1 MPSPLGL
8 TSYESLLNAHAY
20 NSGKYAS
27 LLSRGSKFYYRPL
40 GDANRSTISQPDMLY
55 GISDDDSVN
64 DIHNISTNSIISYC
78 QQEAYPA
85 MYIRP
90 EDFAYLKDI
99 GVYPNNRLIICR
111 RYASPIYNDL
121 TVVKMHPIS
130 TLVSWYNETF
140 PIKVGV
146 GEKWTDIKGDFIE
159 TLEEMF
165 NIKGKL
171 TGGVG
176 ATTDVAQ
183 SAIPL
188 PGFAQGLQFHI
199 LKELGLTDADLNNLP
214 EGNPNIINQAQIRT
228 LGGGDGL
235 TSKISVEFE
244 STYEQKFINNID
256 PELMFL
262 DIIGNALR
270 FGTSKS
276 EFIITG
282 KATGKIREFFNKF
295 ASGDWVGA
303 LTIVIDT
310 VIEASKK
317 FLAEIGKGIQNVVSN
332 VADGGIAAAFGD
344 IGKFLAGPVLSK
356 FRIKM
361 GGVIAAMSGEPSTP
375 WHVTVGNPK
384 KPIFSSGDMLVTN
397 VNIDFGSVLAFND
410 LPSTI
415 TIKFTMEGAR
425 NYGLQEVFDK
435 FNNGSGRS
443 YEALPTNFDTQVT
456 GNNVIPNNPEVQDSK
471 LDNQQVQTM
480 AGNNS
485 ETNFLSDTDKSKV
498 SEASNVKDTVSTDN
512 GKTVAVPETTP
523 PTVTPPAVAPTGN
536 STPNSG
542 GQPLTPAQQQSLNQ
556 YNALNG
562 YDADEEDPEDSAG

>member
-8 TSYESLLNAHAY
+8 VDYTTPYSSSNFSSLPTSHSY
-20 NSGKYAS
+20 NSGKYTS
-27 LLSRGSKFYYRPL
+27 LLTRGSKFYYRPL
-40 GDANRSTISQPDMLY
+40 GEANRATVSQPDKIY
-55 GISDDDSVN
+55 GIADDDSVN
-64 DIHNISTNSIISYC
+64 DIHNITTNSIITYC

-85 MYIRP
+85 MYLSAA
-90 EDFAYLKDI
+90 DFAYLRDI
-99 GVYPNNRLIICR
+99 GIYPNNRLIICR
-111 RYASPIYNDL
+111 RFASPVYNDL
-121 TVVKMHPIS
+121 TIVKMKPIS
-130 TLVSWYNETF
+130 TVIGWYNDNF
-140 PIKVGV
+140 PVKVSV
-146 GEKWTDIKGDFIE
+146 GENWEKISGGFIE

-171 TGGVG
+171 TGGIG
-176 ATTDVAQ
+176 ATGDVAS
-183 SAIPL
+183 SAVPL

-214 EGNPNIINQAQIRT
+214 EGNPNIINSARIRK
-228 LGGGDGL
+228 LGDDEGL
-235 TSKISVEFE
+235 TSDINIDFE
-244 STYEQKFINNID
+244 TVYEQKFINNID

-303 LTIVIDT
+303 LTIVVDT

-317 FLAEIGKGIQNVVSN
+317 FLAEIGKGIQNVISD

-384 KPIFSSGDMLVTN
+384 KPIFSSGDMLVSK
-397 VNIDFGSVLAFND
+397 VNIDFGPTLAFND

-415 TIKFTMEGAR
+415 IIKFTMTGAR
-425 NYGLQEVFDK
+425 AYGLQEVFDK

-443 YEALPTNFDTQVT
+443 YESLPTNFDTQVT
-456 GNNVIPNNPEVQDSK
+456 GNNQVPNNRDANESK
-471 LDNQQVQTM
+471 LDNDQVQKI
-480 AGNNS
+480 ANNNT
-485 ETNFLSDTDKSKV
+485 ETAFLSDVDKNKV
-498 SEASNVKDTVSTDN
+498 ENASNVKDTVSTDN
-512 GKTVAVPETTP
+512 GKTAVPEATQPVVKP
-523 PTVTPPAVAPTGN
+523 P
-536 STPNSG
+536 
-542 GQPLTPAQQQSLNQ
+542 QQLTPAQQQTLNQ
-556 YNALNG
+556 YNALNNNPSQS
-562 YDADEEDPEDSAG
+562 DPEDDV